1 MTRQPS
7 TNPWTVLGEV
17 TRSAADPGQP
27 TVQFDAVERALT
39 HVIDHQV
46 FTILDIDM
54 KMGDL
59 GRVYTNIAEAYPVKG
74 RKTMG
79 PTPWGVWVLGGKQSY
94 LGRTRADI
102 CWAFHDYELIESLG
116 CGAVINLLVM
126 YGGTL
131 LGTVNML
138 HEEGYYTDDDLD
150 LGMPFVALLAPVLL
164 AQRKLNTGTP
174 HGPEGGE

>member
-1 MTRQPS
+1 
-7 TNPWTVLGEV
+7 
-17 TRSAADPGQP
+17 
-27 TVQFDAVERALT
+27 
-39 HVIDHQV
+39 
-46 FTILDIDM
+46 
-54 KMGDL
+54 
-59 GRVYTNIAEAYPVKG
+59 
-74 RKTMG
+74 
-79 PTPWGVWVLGGKQSY
+79 
-94 LGRTRADI
+94 
-102 CWAFHDYELIESLG
+102 LG

-174 HGPEGGE
+174 HGPEEGE